1 MAAAT
6 IAEGGAAGT
15 RARTAAVA
23 RRSAAWAAR
32 RVPEALAAKPDY
44 GEGACWPSGTRLEAA
59 HEASKTPTVMG
70 LLNKP
75 GVTLAVMSLES
86 LGERGGVLDD
96 LVAAGFDVSGP
107 QWKR

>member
-1 MAAAT
+1 MEGSPAT
-6 IAEGGAAGT
+6 DT
-15 RARTAAVA
+15 AVA
-23 RRSAAWAAR
+23 KRSAAWAAR

-59 HEASKTPTVMG
+59 HEASKTPAIVG
-70 LLNKP
+70 QLNQP

-96 LVAAGFDVSGP
+96 LVAAGFDVTGP
-107 QWKR
+107 RWKR